1 MIDNYFTEALR
12 TLPSDGNQLALAA
25 DGAVKIE
32 LDGVEMTFVVP
43 ETASEVVYCRTC
55 VGATDGLDTDALS
68 LALLADNY
76 MWQATS
82 GATLSIRDGS
92 VYLSD
97 RRDDV
102 EFESSEALAD
112 YIARFASTV
121 RMMRTRLETFR
132 KTEGGAE

>member
-43 ETASEVVYCRTC
+43 ESATEVVYCRTC
-55 VGATDGLDTDALS
+55 VGAVEGLDSDALS

-82 GATLSIRDGS
+82 GATLSVRGGS

-97 RRDDV
+97 RRDDA
-102 EFESSEALAD
+102 EFESSAVLAD

-121 RMMRTRLETFR
+121 RMLRTRMETFR
-132 KTEGGAE
+132 KTEGGAA